1 MQNIINPIEKSFFK
15 EKKRISLIET
25 SRLLEDFFNGV
36 IVEVEEEYVHES

>member
-1 MQNIINPIEKSFFK
+1 MQNINPIEKIFFK

-25 SRLLEDFFNGV
+25 SRLLADFFNGV